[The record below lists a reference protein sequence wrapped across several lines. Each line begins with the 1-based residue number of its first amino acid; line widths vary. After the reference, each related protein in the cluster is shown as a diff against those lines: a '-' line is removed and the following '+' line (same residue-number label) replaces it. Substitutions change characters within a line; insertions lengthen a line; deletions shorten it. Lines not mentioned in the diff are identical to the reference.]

1 MISPDFVRQ
10 FRLRLGLSQQ
20 RFGDVLGVA
29 SWRVADWE
37 RREGEP
43 DEAQSQ
49 RIVELVRDLPS
60 ELLAGLKERVGRCE
74 LPRALSMTKRLNLQA
89 VSPPAIAKCPTI
101 LDWVG
106 RDLAPI
112 ATSVLREML
121 DDRDL
126 QKAIARHDVVGVV
139 ATTRSV
145 LDTAEAAEITAYRTT
160 INYFFHDGV
169 MFSDAIAVTASDDER
184 IGYTPITVDEIG
196 SDLFGD
202 RIALEQALSLSR
214 ARQAKAELG

>member
-89 VSPPAIAKCPTI
+89 VSPPAIAKRPTI